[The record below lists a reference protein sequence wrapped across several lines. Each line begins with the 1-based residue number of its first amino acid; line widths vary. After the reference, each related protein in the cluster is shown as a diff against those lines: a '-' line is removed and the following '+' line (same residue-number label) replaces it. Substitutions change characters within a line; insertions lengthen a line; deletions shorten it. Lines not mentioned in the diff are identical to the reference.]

1 MVPWF
6 SSAWSSPG
14 VRGVSESESEE
25 EEDEVWACCSAFDV
39 SEVVVAEDG
48 ELEWEDESERDDAI

>member
-1 MVPWF
+1 
-6 SSAWSSPG
+6 